1 MRKILI
7 CLAFTFVWTASAHAG
22 GKGGTG
28 TIVYED
34 GSMVTIMRSR
44 RHINRSYITRFDKD
58 GNLQG
63 GGCERESMS
72 AFQARKA
79 YMKAKA
85 KWRAGYIPRRHSC
98 L

>member
-1 MRKILI
+1 MSKILI
-7 CLAFTFVWTASAHAG
+7 GIVFTVISIASAHAG
-22 GKGGTG
+22 AFG

-34 GSMVTIMRSR
+34 GSMVTIHTSAS
-44 RHINRSYITRFDKD
+44 HHDRSYIARFDKN

-63 GGCERESMS
+63 GGCTRESMA

-85 KWRAGYIPRRHSC
+85 KWRPGYIPRKHSC
-98 L
+98 FN